1 MKYESYCFLTPA
13 LSGSSSEG
21 HVNYS
26 ILSQLAPLA
35 CLFLFYFTC
44 VSISQKQSGVKQNE
58 RGQMAPSMVQ

>member
-21 HVNYS
+21 HVKNS

-35 CLFLFYFTC
+35 CLFLFYFYVC
-44 VSISQKQSGVKQNE
+44 EYIAKYVKCQAE
-58 RGQMAPSMVQ
+58 